1 MSESI
6 LESLDVLNGISSIN
20 QFLKDRSLELPESEE
35 VFDLVKNF
43 ETIQNYILSYIE
55 QESEKRTLA
64 NVGIER

>member
-55 QESEKRTLA
+55 QESEKITLA

>member
-64 NVGIER
+64 NVGIEK